1 MRRLDVSLKLANAA
15 RITGRERGWSHASY
29 VSAYG
34 CDSHPLEVI
43 KAERMPG
50 WIDTYSAV
58 SAYDSGFDEGIE
70 FFNSA
75 QYPDGT
81 PIH

>member
-1 MRRLDVSLKLANAA
+1 
-15 RITGRERGWSHASY
+15 
-29 VSAYG
+29 
-34 CDSHPLEVI
+34 
-43 KAERMPG
+43 MPG